1 LSGDYGLGWVNTIG
15 AWRTRRRQPLADTL
29 SRLAVVV
36 STVRCRV
43 DGARALASGR
53 DGKLRVVS
61 EASAESVG
69 QHEEAFTA
77 MTTRGILD
85 QACRVAGLD
94 SRGARLLRLG
104 EHAMF
109 RLAEPVVVRI
119 ARSAAY
125 EADAC
130 REVAVARWL
139 EAEDYPAVRVLPIKQ
154 PLVIGGRVV
163 TFWGALGDGE
173 VYGSPSEVA
182 SLLARLHRLVPP
194 DSLGLKPLRPFA
206 RAERRIEH
214 GEWLSPPDRSFLLER
229 LEKLKVQYSRLDFVL
244 PAGVIHG
251 DASVGNVIH
260 DRDGRP
266 VLIDLDGFAIGPRE
280 WDLVLTAIY
289 YDSFGWHTR
298 DEYESFAAIYGFDV
312 MGWSGYPVLRDV
324 REFLMVTWLSQ
335 KAGHDAQVA
344 DEVRKRIVALR
355 TGGSKRD
362 WRPY

>member
-1 LSGDYGLGWVNTIG
+1 M
-15 AWRTRRRQPLADTL
+15 
-29 SRLAVVV
+29 
-36 STVRCRV
+36 
-43 DGARALASGR
+43 
-53 DGKLRVVS
+53 RVVT
-61 EASAESVG
+61 EAFAESVG
-69 QHEEAFTA
+69 EDEDAFTA
-77 MTTRGILD
+77 VTTREILD
-85 QACRVAGLD
+85 QACRVAGF
-94 SRGARLLRLG
+94 SPRGARLLRLG

-125 EADAC
+125 EPDAR

-139 EAEDYPAVRVLPIKQ
+139 EAEDYPAVRVLPVEQ

-163 TFWGALGDGE
+163 TFWGALGDGD

-182 SLLARLHRLVPP
+182 GLLARLHRLVPP
-194 DSLGLKPLRPFA
+194 DALGLKPLRPFA

-214 GEWLSPPDRSFLLER
+214 SEWLSRPDRSYLRER
-229 LEKLKVQYSRLDFVL
+229 LEELRAQYGHLEFVL

-298 DEYESFAAIYGFDV
+298 AEYESFASIYGFDV
-312 MGWSGYPVLRDV
+312 MRWSGYPVLRDV

-335 KAGHDAQVA
+335 KAGHDAAVA
-344 DEVRKRIVALR
+344 AEAGKRIAALR